1 MAQLQIQIKWLN
13 FVRNIK
19 NEIEFL
25 VLESELAVQQVNV

>member
-13 FVRNIK
+13 FVKNIK

>member
-1 MAQLQIQIKWLN
+1 MAQLQIQIKLLN
-13 FVRNIK
+13 FVKNIK